1 MDKHKRVRCRCVCSC
16 HPENSNNN
24 RAEGLCRRNQ
34 TGRGRRKKRKNNTP
48 NGKAFAA
55 APAEEAPWATVD
67 LTLPRWALASA
78 SGYPNVVPAHSIK
91 QYCNLPETTT
101 AVCRNCVKKWEN
113 WIKSETQQ
121 KSNPGLFAG
130 VANHPPAAAVA
141 FCLFT
146 LCLWFKAVLIC
157 PFDSFSSSSSPSLL
171 SLYYSYDFL
180 DYMLFVSSPTWF
192 SLLVD
197 SEARLLQS
205 AQDSTAVPQP
215 TMPKN
220 EESKPVGMIKSSRV

>member
-1 MDKHKRVRCRCVCSC
+1 MQPNLNHRRSRVIYRQKKQYTRHQSQSHYVLQLYCSQ
-16 HPENSNNN
+16 H
-24 RAEGLCRRNQ
+24 
-34 TGRGRRKKRKNNTP
+34 
-48 NGKAFAA
+48 
-55 APAEEAPWATVD
+55 
-67 LTLPRWALASA
+67 
-78 SGYPNVVPAHSIK
+78 I
-91 QYCNLPETTT
+91 YCNLPETTT

-121 KSNPGLFAG
+121 KFNPGLFAG

-171 SLYYSYDFL
+171 SLYCSYDFL